1 MLFETSD
8 PEFFAATVFEAKKLV
23 VVVVVVIQTDFLST
37 SMSNFQVS
45 FDELHQVRAFFSSL
59 GFKSCHK
66 GERLCFDGSVCNV
79 LPRSISPKKHNVE
92 DAYLKVF
99 YPNCAYF
106 CPYLP
111 RGGRDRD
118 RGSYGSFYVY
128 LSLLMPNTFSSAGSQ
143 CFPYRLIPE
152 VRKSILK
159 ELGLTRDP
167 LAPRGSVLAGIPRL
181 FKQLS
186 LERLLTRVNSS

>member
-1 MLFETSD
+1 MIHPALILLFETSD

-45 FDELHQVRAFFSSL
+45 FNELHQVRAFFSSL

-79 LPRSISPKKHNVE
+79 LPRSISPKKHNVQ

-99 YPNCAYF
+99 YPAF
-106 CPYLP
+106 GVLP
-111 RGGRDRD
+111 
-118 RGSYGSFYVY
+118 S
-128 LSLLMPNTFSSAGSQ
+128 
-143 CFPYRLIPE
+143 
-152 VRKSILK
+152 
-159 ELGLTRDP
+159 
-167 LAPRGSVLAGIPRL
+167 
-181 FKQLS
+181 
-186 LERLLTRVNSS
+186 

>member
-1 MLFETSD
+1 
-8 PEFFAATVFEAKKLV
+8 
-23 VVVVVVIQTDFLST
+23 
-37 SMSNFQVS
+37 MSNFQVS
-45 FDELHQVRAFFSSL
+45 FNELHQVRAFFSSL

-111 RGGRDRD
+111 RGGR
-118 RGSYGSFYVY
+118 GSYGSFYVY

-143 CFPYRLIPE
+143 CFPYCLIPE

-159 ELGLTRDP
+159 ELGLTQDP
-167 LAPRGSVLAGIPRL
+167 LARLGSVLTGIPRL

-186 LERLLTRVNSS
+186 LDRLLIEPNRGSLV